1 MPTIVLAVPAG
12 RRASFAPALTQ
23 FVFFAAASAP
33 TPLRAF
39 HQARWGF
46 SPAVLTPVF
55 AVYALAPPVAL
66 LTTGSLSD
74 RLGGVGRIFWGTVI
88 ARAAAMGLY
97 LADGSPG
104 ALIVARAARGPATGV
119 TMSVLGAALVDAD
132 RERGSLFDALAPP
145 LGLGAGAL
153 ASGGIALLAG
163 DPTRSVFLAALFPGS
178 GVIVVLSHSA
188 AGSSPGSNRRRSPG

>member
-23 FVFFAAASAP
+23 FTFFAAASVP
-33 TPLRAF
+33 TPFRAF

-74 RLGGVGRIFWGTVI
+74 RLG
-88 ARAAAMGLY
+88 
-97 LADGSPG
+97 
-104 ALIVARAARGPATGV
+104 
-119 TMSVLGAALVDAD
+119 
-132 RERGSLFDALAPP
+132 
-145 LGLGAGAL
+145 LGAGAL
-153 ASGGIALLAG
+153 ASGGIALFAG